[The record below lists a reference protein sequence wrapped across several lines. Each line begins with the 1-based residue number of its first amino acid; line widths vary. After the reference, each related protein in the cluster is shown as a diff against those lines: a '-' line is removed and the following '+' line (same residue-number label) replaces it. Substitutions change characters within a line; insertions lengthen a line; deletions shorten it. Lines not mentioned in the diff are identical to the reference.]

1 MTTPEKGAVSPGE
14 LNNTLNDRPLND
26 IPLNDTPLSDSRI
39 DALKK
44 KINNEEY
51 LFEAIHRIAFVLSN
65 EISGISGGGAVE
77 RKG

>member
-1 MTTPEKGAVSPGE
+1 MTTQGKRDVSPEE
-14 LNNTLNDRPLND
+14 LN
-26 IPLNDTPLSDSRI
+26 IPLNKARI

-65 EISGISGGGAVE
+65 EISGVSGGGTVE

>member
-1 MTTPEKGAVSPGE
+1 MTMQKKGDLPPGE
-14 LNNTLNDRPLND
+14 LNPPLND
-26 IPLNDTPLSDSRI
+26 APLNNNPPNNTPSSNARI
-39 DALKK
+39 DVLKK

-65 EISGISGGGAVE
+65 EISGNSGGGSVE

>member
-1 MTTPEKGAVSPGE
+1 MTTLKKGAVFPKE
-14 LNNTLNDRPLND
+14 LNNS
-26 IPLNDTPLSDSRI
+26 LNDTPPLSNARI

-65 EISGISGGGAVE
+65 EISGISGGGSVE

>member
-1 MTTPEKGAVSPGE
+1 MERKNPLKDASS
-14 LNNTLNDRPLND
+14 NNA
-26 IPLNDTPLSDSRI
+26 RI

-65 EISGISGGGAVE
+65 EISGGGAVE

>member
-1 MTTPEKGAVSPGE
+1 MTTLKKGDVFPEE
-14 LNNTLNDRPLND
+14 LNNPLND
-26 IPLNDTPLSDSRI
+26 PPLSNSRI

-65 EISGISGGGAVE
+65 EITGISGGGTVE

>member
-1 MTTPEKGAVSPGE
+1 MITPEKRDVSSAE
-14 LNNTLNDRPLND
+14 LN
-26 IPLNDTPLSDSRI
+26 TPNKARI

-65 EISGISGGGAVE
+65 EISGVSGGGTVE

>member
-1 MTTPEKGAVSPGE
+1 MTTLKKKAAE
-14 LNNTLNDRPLND
+14 LNNSLNNNPS
-26 IPLNDTPLSDSRI
+26 LSNARI

-65 EISGISGGGAVE
+65 EISGISGGGTVE